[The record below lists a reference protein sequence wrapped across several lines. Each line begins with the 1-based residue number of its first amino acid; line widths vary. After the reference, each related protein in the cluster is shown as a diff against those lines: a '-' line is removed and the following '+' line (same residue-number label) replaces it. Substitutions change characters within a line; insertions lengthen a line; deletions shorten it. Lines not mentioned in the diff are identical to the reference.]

1 MGREIF
7 ISVDIEASG
16 PVPGIYSMLS
26 LGACIVGNAT
36 ERFYIELRPIND
48 SSVPAAM
55 AIIGKSL
62 EEFRL
67 AGRWR
72 ALAANQSLSVS
83 TRHLIGR
90 L

>member
-1 MGREIF
+1 
-7 ISVDIEASG
+7 
-16 PVPGIYSMLS
+16 MLS

-67 AGRWR
+67 AVGGERWPR
-72 ALAANQSLSVS
+72 TSLCQFQ
-83 TRHLIGR
+83 RDI
-90 L
+90 